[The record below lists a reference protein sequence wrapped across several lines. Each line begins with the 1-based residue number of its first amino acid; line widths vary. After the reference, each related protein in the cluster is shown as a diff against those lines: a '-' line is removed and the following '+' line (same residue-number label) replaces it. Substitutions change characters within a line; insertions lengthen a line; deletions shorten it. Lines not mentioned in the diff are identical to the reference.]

1 MSRHHT
7 APPAGDRQ
15 SGQRLDAEMLFPVY
29 RNTRGGGVN
38 FEYELVGW
46 AGLRD
51 HELRDEGL
59 EGNKLSS
66 YFTTVV
72 WESIGSESV
81 GAPDFVPA

>member
-29 RNTRGGGVN
+29 RNTRGGGAN
-38 FEYELVGW
+38 FAYELVGW
-46 AGLRD
+46 AGYVITSY
-51 HELRDEGL
+51 ETKGWK
-59 EGNKLSS
+59 GNKLSGH
-66 YFTTVV
+66 FTTVV